1 MARKVQHMSRQMNHI
16 KTNGN
21 AIAAFIATY
30 IRPDEGT
37 SILLLAHHSC
47 TQTAAW
53 FVTECVRC
61 GCMPEVV
68 QVWQAAAQEQDV
80 ESKLVELA
88 TRVGVRRVVAV
99 VCESNG
105 PSFID
110 VLEKRATKLMG
121 KRLDIFRIQ
130 PFA

>member
-1 MARKVQHMSRQMNHI
+1 MNHV
-16 KTNGN
+16 KTNGA

-61 GCMPEVV
+61 GYMPEVV
-68 QVWQAAAQEQDV
+68 QVWQAAGQEQDV
-80 ESKLVELA
+80 VGKIVELA
-88 TRVGVRRVVAV
+88 TRPNMRRVAVV
-99 VCESNG
+99 VCESSG
-105 PSFID
+105 PSFVD
-110 VLEKRATKLMG
+110 VLEKRGNKCMG

-130 PFA
+130 PLV